1 MAKGESGSEAVQ
13 FIFAIIAL
21 MTLLFGIVVHSLLY
35 NVRFNSLIGAFAGV
49 FAA

>member
-21 MTLLFGIVVHSLLY
+21 MTLLFGSLYISCYTTSASIL
-35 NVRFNSLIGAFAGV
+35 S
-49 FAA
+49 